1 MQMEKKVK
9 IFLLFVGF
17 TILAFLVNEYGLSNV
32 ITNIGKTGWW
42 FLAIIGT
49 WLIVYFLNSIAF
61 YIILNARNKRIPFKE
76 VLSVSLSGFAINYI
90 TPGINLGGEPYKIW
104 ALKNKIGLHSSIAS
118 VVLYTM
124 LHFLSSFVFWMIGII
139 IIPFTVSL
147 NAELKFLSIII
158 LLISIAGIIFFL
170 SRHKNGIIQW
180 LLSFIHKIP
189 LSQKIINRLGIKDE
203 TPGIIDEQ
211 IVYLYNNQKK
221 YFYGS
226 LLFEVIARVAAS
238 LEFVFILWS
247 IGIQISFTEAILIN
261 AFSSLL
267 INIFFFMPMTL
278 GVREGSLF
286 FIMDLLKYSPGI
298 GVYIGLINR
307 LRELFWIF
315 VGLIIIQFKKYKPIK
330 EDNVGTIEIL

>member
-1 MQMEKKVK
+1 MEKKIK
-9 IFLLFVGF
+9 IFLLLVGF
-17 TILAFLVNEYGLSNV
+17 TILAFLGDEYGFVNV
-32 ITNIGKTGWW
+32 VINIGKTGWW

-49 WLIVYFLNSIAF
+49 WLIVYLLNSIAF
-61 YIILNARNKRIPFKE
+61 YFILNARNKKIPFKE

-90 TPGINLGGEPYKIW
+90 TPVINLGGEPYKIW
-104 ALKNKIGLHSSIAS
+104 ALKNKIGLHSSVAS

-124 LHFLSSFVFWMIGII
+124 LHFLSSFVFWMIGIV
-139 IIPFTVSL
+139 IIPFTISL
-147 NAELKFLSIII
+147 NSELKYLSIMI
-158 LLISIAGIIFFL
+158 LIISIAGVIFFL
-170 SRHKNGIIQW
+170 SRHKKGMIQW
-180 LLSFIHKIP
+180 LLRFIHKIP
-189 LSQKIINRLGIKDE
+189 HSHKIINRLGLKDE
-203 TPGIIDEQ
+203 MPEIIDEQ
-211 IVYLYNNQKK
+211 IVDLYNNQKK

-267 INIFFFMPMTL
+267 INIFFFIPMTL

-298 GVYIGLINR
+298 GVYVGLINR
-307 LRELFWIF
+307 LREFFWIL
-315 VGLIIIQFKKYKPIK
+315 VGLIIIQFRKHKPIK
-330 EDNVGTIEIL
+330 EDNVRTIEIL

>member
-1 MQMEKKVK
+1 
-9 IFLLFVGF
+9 
-17 TILAFLVNEYGLSNV
+17 
-32 ITNIGKTGWW
+32 
-42 FLAIIGT
+42 
-49 WLIVYFLNSIAF
+49 
-61 YIILNARNKRIPFKE
+61 
-76 VLSVSLSGFAINYI
+76 LSGFAINYI

-139 IIPFTVSL
+139 IIPFTIPL
-147 NAELKFLSIII
+147 NDELKFLSVVI
-158 LLISIAGIIFFL
+158 LIISIAGIIFFL

-180 LLSFIHKIP
+180 LLRFIHKIP
-189 LSQKIINRLGIKDE
+189 FSQKIISRLGIKDQ

-211 IVYLYNNQKK
+211 IVDLYNNQKK

-226 LLFEVIARVAAS
+226 LLFEVISRITAS

-267 INIFFFMPMTL
+267 INLFFFMPMTL

-298 GVYIGLINR
+298 GVYVGLINR
-307 LRELFWIF
+307 LRELFWIL
-315 VGLIIIQFKKYKPIK
+315 VGLIIIQFRKHKPVK